1 MGILASSVLKGE
13 HRNVGKTSSRCPKCA
28 IFFQMARD
36 GTPNRHSLFH
46 TLGREVFLAREMPPA
61 SLARAEGAGEVVRL
75 ARGLYTFD
83 TISSPEAVTLRNLW
97 RIIGLLVPGAVIT
110 DRSVRR
116 PDAPGVAGTVF
127 LVSPDVAARGRTI
140 DLPGVRLEF
149 RRGPGAVVHD
159 MPLPAGVSIASTG
172 RGLLEN
178 ARLTRGRG
186 ERISPTLSRPEIE
199 EWIDT
204 LYDERGEQRF
214 LELRDQ
220 VKELAPI
227 LGLEEESKLVD
238 SLMGAVLGTRDV
250 RAESPRLRARQ
261 KGLAYDA
268 HRVEL
273 FRALYDELTQVAP
286 RTRLS
291 RIDDPR
297 VRYLPFFDAY
307 FSNYIEGTEFTV
319 AEARDIV
326 FNGVIPAA
334 RPADA
339 RDVLGTYLLLA
350 DAGEIQRLPS
360 SFDDYLDLLRHRHWR
375 MLEQRPEANPGE
387 FKSRANRAGQTE
399 FVAPDHVKGTLA
411 QGYSLYERLVDPFAR
426 AVFQSFLISEVH
438 PFTDGNGRISRVM
451 MNAELAAADETR
463 IIIPSVYRTEYLG
476 SLRALSH
483 NANPTALL
491 RVLDFAQKYA
501 HSIDFSDFDNAA
513 AELEATNAFVDYTEA
528 EVEGIRLRLPQASSP
543 A

>member
-1 MGILASSVLKGE
+1 MGRGGASNKHS
-13 HRNVGKTSSRCPKCA
+13 
-28 IFFQMARD
+28 FFQ
-36 GTPNRHSLFH
+36 
-46 TLGREVFLAREMPPA
+46 TLGREVFLSREMPPA
-61 SLARAEGAGEVVRL
+61 SLSRAEAAGEVVRL
-75 ARGLYTFD
+75 ARGLYTSD
-83 TISSPEAVTLRNLW
+83 TVSCPEAVTLRNLW

-116 PDAPGVAGTVF
+116 PDAPGVDGTVF
-127 LVSPDVAARGRTI
+127 LASPNVAARGRTI

-149 RRGPGAVVHD
+149 RLGAGAIVHD

-186 ERISPTLSRPEIE
+186 ERISPTLTRPELE

-204 LYDERGEQRF
+204 LFEERGERRF

-220 VKELAPI
+220 VKEVAPI
-227 LGLEEESKLVD
+227 LGLEDEAKLVD
-238 SLMGAVLGTRDV
+238 SLMGAVLGTRKV

-261 KGLAYDA
+261 KGLAYDTP
-268 HRVEL
+268 RVEL
-273 FRALYDELTQVAP
+273 FETLYEELARVAP
-286 RTRLS
+286 RSRPS

-339 RDVLGTYLLLA
+339 RDVLGTYLVLA

-399 FVAPDHVKGTLA
+399 FVAPDRVKGTLA
-411 QGYSLYERLVDPFAR
+411 QGYAIYERLVDPFAR
-426 AVFQSFLISEVH
+426 AVFQGFLISEVH
-438 PFTDGNGRISRVM
+438 PFTDGNGRVSRVM
-451 MNAELAAADETR
+451 MNAELAAANEAR

-483 NANPTALL
+483 NQNPTGLH

-501 HSIDFSDFDNAA
+501 HSIDFSDFDSAV
-513 AELEATNAFVDYTEA
+513 AELEATNAFVDYTES
-528 EVEGIRLRLPQASSP
+528 ELEGIRLRLPQSASQ